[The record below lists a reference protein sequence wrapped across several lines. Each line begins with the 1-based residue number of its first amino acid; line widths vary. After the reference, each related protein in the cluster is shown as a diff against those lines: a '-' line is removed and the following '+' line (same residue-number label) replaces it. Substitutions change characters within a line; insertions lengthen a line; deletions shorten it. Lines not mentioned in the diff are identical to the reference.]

1 MLKFLS
7 IQNVVLIDKCEID
20 FSENSQGLCILTG
33 ETGSGKSILLDAFGL
48 AIGFRSN
55 LRLIGNDSDKS
66 IVSAVFD
73 ISKNKIC
80 KEILQENNLLDEN
93 NPDELRIRRILQEKS
108 SSKAFINDQTIGIN
122 LLAQIGETLVEI
134 HGQHDSRGLLNP
146 IFHEKILDEFAQ
158 NENILKKINIIYEEL
173 RITNQKIADLAT
185 KKEQA
190 KREQDYLQYIVREL
204 ETANIQ
210 PNEEEDLMAKKNH
223 LTGKEKILDFLND
236 FKTNLIESNSNLIS
250 AQKILI
256 RNKNTINNF
265 LRDKQSDFEAIND
278 EIDNQNITLEKIIE
292 EVENIRKN
300 LNSGEEN
307 LQEIEERLF
316 EIKTLARKF
325 NVSSNELPKIIQ
337 DAQEKLRILENESQ
351 FTDTLNNKK

>member
-108 SSKAFINDQTIGIN
+108 SSKA
-122 LLAQIGETLVEI
+122 
-134 HGQHDSRGLLNP
+134 
-146 IFHEKILDEFAQ
+146 
-158 NENILKKINIIYEEL
+158 
-173 RITNQKIADLAT
+173 
-185 KKEQA
+185 
-190 KREQDYLQYIVREL
+190 
-204 ETANIQ
+204 
-210 PNEEEDLMAKKNH
+210 
-223 LTGKEKILDFLND
+223 
-236 FKTNLIESNSNLIS
+236 
-250 AQKILI
+250 
-256 RNKNTINNF
+256 
-265 LRDKQSDFEAIND
+265 
-278 EIDNQNITLEKIIE
+278 
-292 EVENIRKN
+292 
-300 LNSGEEN
+300 
-307 LQEIEERLF
+307 
-316 EIKTLARKF
+316 
-325 NVSSNELPKIIQ
+325 
-337 DAQEKLRILENESQ
+337 
-351 FTDTLNNKK
+351 